1 MAGRLFLLSV
11 SFYSTVKVKVAE
23 WGSLSVC
30 LVGLSLLFNVL
41 HLLALSTGDSINGQ
55 SSRDRINLFIKF
67 KGGSSVDDDGVAH
80 R

>member
-11 SFYSTVKVKVAE
+11 SFYSTVKVKVAG

-30 LVGLSLLFNVL
+30 LVGLSLLFNVM

-55 SSRDRINLFIKF
+55 SSRDRINSSVKI